1 MPTLYSALR
10 PLLFRASPEGAH
22 HLSIRA
28 GKLGQRAPG
37 LLRALFRAGLSD
49 EQADRLAVRTL
60 GLEFTNPIGIAAGL
74 DKNAELVPMWSAV
87 GLGFC
92 EVGSISAQPSAGN
105 PRPRAFRLPQDRAL
119 VNRMGLNNHG
129 LEVIARR
136 IESTGR
142 LPRFPLV
149 INIVKTHD
157 PSILGDAGVEDFV
170 TSARRL
176 LPLADAL
183 VLNVSCPN
191 TTEGKT
197 FEDPEALA
205 PLLDAVMGA
214 RGEMGSEVPV
224 LVKLSPPATVDFD
237 PGAVDEL
244 VDLCM
249 ERGVAGFVA
258 TNTASD
264 RAGLRTPSEEL
275 EEIGRGGL
283 SGAPLAARAEALVRH
298 LYRRVGAQVPIVGV
312 GGIDSPEEAY
322 RRIRAG
328 ATLVELYTGLVYEGP
343 GLIPRTLRRL
353 VELLD
358 RDGLERIQDAV
369 GLDG

>member
-37 LLRALFRAGLSD
+37 VLRAVFRSGLSR
-49 EQADRLAVRTL
+49 EQAARLSVRAL
-60 GLEFTNPIGIAAGL
+60 GLEFANPIGVAAGL
-74 DKNAELVPMWSAV
+74 DKNAELIPMWAAV

-92 EVGSISAQPSAGN
+92 EVGSISALPSAGN
-105 PRPRAFRLPQDRAL
+105 PKPRAFRLPEDRAL

-129 LEVIARR
+129 LDAIARR
-136 IESTGR
+136 IERTRRPAG
-142 LPRFPLV
+142 FPLA

-157 PSILGDAGVEDFV
+157 PSILGDAGIQDFAAS
-170 TSARRL
+170 TRRL
-176 LPLADAL
+176 LPLADLL

-197 FEDPEALA
+197 FEDPEALE
-205 PLLDAVMGA
+205 PLLDAVMGVRTELA
-214 RGEMGSEVPV
+214 STVPV

-237 PGAVDEL
+237 STAVDEL
-244 VDLCM
+244 VDLSL
-249 ERGVAGFVA
+249 ERGIAGFVA

-264 RAGLRTPSEEL
+264 RAGLRTSPGRL
-275 EEIGRGGL
+275 DAIGRGGL
-283 SGAPLAARAEALVRH
+283 SGAPLASRAEALVRH
-298 LYRRVGAQVPIVGV
+298 LARRAGDRATIIGV

-328 ATLVELYTGLVYEGP
+328 ASLVELYTGLVYEGP
-343 GLIPRTLRRL
+343 GLIPRTARRL
-353 VELLD
+353 IELLD
-358 RDGLERIQDAV
+358 ADGLERLEDAV
-369 GLDG
+369 GLDQ

>member
-10 PLLFRASPEGAH
+10 PLLFRASAEGAH

-28 GKLGQRAPG
+28 GKLGQRVPSV
-37 LLRALFRAGLSD
+37 LRTLFRAGLPAD
-49 EQADRLAVRTL
+49 QAARLGVRTL

-74 DKNAELVPMWSAV
+74 DKNAELIPMWSAV

-92 EVGSISAQPSAGN
+92 EVGSISAHPSAGN
-105 PRPRAFRLPQDRAL
+105 PRPRAFRLPKDRAL

-129 LEVIARR
+129 LEVIAGR
-136 IESTGR
+136 IEATGR
-142 LPRFPLV
+142 PPRFPLV
-149 INIVKTHD
+149 VNIVKTHD
-157 PSILGDAGVEDFV
+157 PSILGEAGVEDFV

-214 RGEMGSEVPV
+214 RGEMGSEVAV
-224 LVKLSPPATVDFD
+224 LVKLSPPGTVDFD
-237 PGAVDEL
+237 PGAVNEL

-264 RAGLRTPSEEL
+264 REGLRTPSRQL
-275 EEIGRGGL
+275 ERIGRGGL

-298 LYRRVGAQVPIVGV
+298 LYRRIGAQVPIVGV